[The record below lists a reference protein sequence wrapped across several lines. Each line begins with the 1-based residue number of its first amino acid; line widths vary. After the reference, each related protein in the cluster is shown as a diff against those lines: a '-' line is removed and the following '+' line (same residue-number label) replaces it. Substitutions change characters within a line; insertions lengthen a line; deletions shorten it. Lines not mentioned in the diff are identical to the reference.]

1 MWAFAGLLS
10 ALFLGIYDIFKKT
23 SLNGNAVMPVLFF
36 ATLTST
42 FIFLPVVVGSLFF
55 PETFSAIGLYSPKL
69 DFAQH
74 LQVFLKSVIVVSS
87 WILAFFAMKH
97 LPVTVFSPIRAT
109 GPFWTL
115 IGALIIFHEKLNF
128 LQWIGVLVTL
138 LFFFLFSTTGK
149 KEGIEYKNNKWI
161 WYIVGGTLLGAVS
174 GLYDKFIIARIDRIA
189 VQAWF
194 SFYQVVILLPVLAI
208 FWFPGRK
215 KTTPFRWQWSI
226 PAIGLT
232 LVIADFLYFYALSYD
247 GSMISII
254 SALRRVS
261 VLVTFGFGAFVLGEV
276 NLKQK
281 GIFLLGILAG
291 TLLMT
296 LGSS

>member
-23 SLNGNAVMPVLFF
+23 SLNSNAVLPVLFF

-42 FIFLPVVVGSLFF
+42 VIFLPVVTGSLFF
-55 PETFSAIGLYSPKL
+55 PETLAAIGLYAPPLS
-69 DFAQH
+69 FAQH
-74 LQVFLKSVIVVSS
+74 LQVFLKSAIVVSS
-87 WILAFFAMKH
+87 WIFAFFAMKH

-115 IGALIIFHEKLNF
+115 IGALVIFHERLNL
-128 LQWIGVLVTL
+128 LQWCGVLITL

-149 KEGIEYKNNKWI
+149 KEGIEYRRNKWI
-161 WYIVGGTLLGAVS
+161 WFIVAGTLLGAVS

-194 SFYQVVILLPVLAI
+194 SFYQVIILLPVLA
-208 FWFPGRK
+208 FLWFPGRK
-215 KTTPFRWQWSI
+215 NTTQFRWRWAI

-232 LVIADFLYFYALSYD
+232 LVIADFLYFYALSCE
-247 GSMISII
+247 GSMISVI

-261 VLVTFGFGAFVLGEV
+261 VLVTFSFGAVVLGEV

-281 GIFLLGILAG
+281 GIYLLGILAG

>member
-36 ATLTST
+36 STLTST
-42 FIFLPVVVGSLFF
+42 VIFLPVVIGSLFF
-55 PETFSAIGLYSPKL
+55 PVTFSTIGLFSPTL
-69 DFAQH
+69 NFFQH
-74 LQVFLKSVIVVSS
+74 LQVFLKSLIVVSS

-115 IGALIIFHEKLNF
+115 IGALVIFHEKLNV
-128 LQWIGVLVTL
+128 LQWFGVLLTL
-138 LFFFLFSTTGK
+138 LFFFLFSTTGR
-149 KEGIEYKNNKWI
+149 KEGIEYKSNKWI
-161 WYIVGGTLLGAVS
+161 WFIVGATLLGAVS

-194 SFYQVVILLPVLAI
+194 SIYQVIILLPILAI
-208 FWFPGRK
+208 FWFPGRN
-215 KTTPFRWQWSI
+215 KTTPFRWRWSI

-232 LVIADFLYFYALSYD
+232 LVIADFLYFYALSCD
-247 GSMISII
+247 GSMISVIA
-254 SALRRVS
+254 ALRRTS
-261 VLVTFGFGAFVLGEV
+261 VLVTFAFGAFVLGEV

-281 GIFLLGILAG
+281 GLLLLGILAG
-291 TLLMT
+291 TFLMT

>member
-1 MWAFAGLLS
+1 MWALAGLLS

-42 FIFLPVVVGSLFF
+42 IIFLPVVIGSLFF
-55 PETFSAIGLYSPKL
+55 PEVFSVIGLYSPKL
-69 DFAQH
+69 TYVQH
-74 LQVFLKSVIVVSS
+74 AQVFLKSLIVVSS
-87 WILAFFAMKH
+87 WIFAFFAMKH

-115 IGALIIFHEKLNF
+115 IGALIIFHEKLNL
-128 LQWIGVLVTL
+128 LQWIGVSLTL

-149 KEGIEYKNNKWI
+149 KEGIEFRKNKWVMF
-161 WYIVGGTLLGAVS
+161 IVAGTLLGAVS

-215 KTTPFRWQWSI
+215 NTTPLRWRWAI

-232 LVIADFLYFYALSYD
+232 LVIADFFYFYALSCE
-247 GSMISII
+247 GSMISVIA
-254 SALRRVS
+254 ALRRAS
-261 VLVTFGFGAFVLGEV
+261 VLVIFAFGAFVLGEV

-281 GIFLLGILAG
+281 GLYLLGILVG
-291 TLLMT
+291 TLLIT
-296 LGSS
+296 LGSR

>member
-23 SLNGNAVMPVLFF
+23 SLNGNAVLPVLFF
-36 ATLTST
+36 ATLTSSV
-42 FIFLPVVVGSLFF
+42 IFLPIVTGSLYF
-55 PETFSAIGLYSPKL
+55 PETFMSVGLYAPPLSYG
-69 DFAQH
+69 QH
-74 LQVFLKSVIVVSS
+74 LQVFLKSAIVVSS

-115 IGALIIFHEKLNF
+115 IGALVIFHERLNL
-128 LQWIGVLVTL
+128 LQWCGVLITL
-138 LFFFLFSTTGK
+138 LFFYLFSTTGK
-149 KEGIEYKNNKWI
+149 KEGIEFRRNKWI
-161 WYIVGGTLLGAVS
+161 WFIVTATLLGAVS

-194 SFYQVVILLPVLAI
+194 SFYQVIILLPVLA
-208 FWFPGRK
+208 FLWFPGRK
-215 KTTPFRWQWSI
+215 NTTPFLWRWAI

-232 LVIADFLYFYALSYD
+232 LVIADFLYFYALRCE
-247 GSMISII
+247 GSMISVI

-261 VLVTFGFGAFVLGEV
+261 VLVTFSFGAFLPGEV

-281 GIFLLGILAG
+281 GIYLLGILAG

>member
-1 MWAFAGLLS
+1 MWAILGLFS
-10 ALFLGIYDIFKKT
+10 AFFLGIYDVFKKT
-23 SLNGNAVMPVLFF
+23 SLKENAVMPVLFLS
-36 ATLTST
+36 TLTST
-42 FIFLPVVVGSLFF
+42 IIFLPVVFGSAMF
-55 PETFSAIGLYSPKL
+55 PETLSAMGL
-69 DFAQH
+69 FAPTLNFTEH

-87 WILAFFAMKH
+87 WILAFFAIKH

-115 IGALIIFHEKLNF
+115 IGALILFHEKLNT
-128 LQWIGVLVTL
+128 LQWSGVLLTL

-149 KEGIEYKNNKWI
+149 KEGIEFKSNRWI
-161 WYIVGGTLLGAVS
+161 WFVVGGTLLGAAS

-194 SFYQVVILLPVLAI
+194 SFYQAIILLPVLAA

-215 KTTPFRWQWSI
+215 KTTPFRWRWSI
-226 PAIGLT
+226 PAIGIT
-232 LVIADFLYFYALSYD
+232 LVIADFVYFYALSYE
-247 GSMISII
+247 GSMISVI

-261 VLVTFGFGAFVLGEV
+261 VLITFSFGAFFLDEV

-281 GIFLLGILAG
+281 GIYLLGILAG
-291 TLLMT
+291 TILIT
-296 LGSS
+296 IGSS

>member
-42 FIFLPVVVGSLFF
+42 FIFLPVVIGSIFF
-55 PETFSAIGLYSPKL
+55 PETLSAIGLFSPTL
-69 DFAQH
+69 NFEQH
-74 LQVFLKSVIVVSS
+74 LQVFLKSLIVVSS
-87 WILAFFAMKH
+87 WILAFFALKH

-115 IGALIIFHEKLNF
+115 IGALIIFHERLNL
-128 LQWIGVLVTL
+128 LQWLGVLITL

-149 KEGIEYKNNKWI
+149 KEGIEYKSNKWI
-161 WYIVGGTLLGAVS
+161 WFIIGGTLLGSIS

-208 FWFPGRK
+208 FWFPGRR
-215 KTTPFRWQWSI
+215 KTTPFRWRWAI

-232 LVIADFLYFYALSYD
+232 LVIADFLYFYALSCE
-247 GSMISII
+247 GSMISVIA
-254 SALRRVS
+254 ALRRVS
-261 VLVTFGFGAFVLGEV
+261 VLVTFAFGAFILGEV

-281 GIFLLGILAG
+281 GIYLLGILIG
-291 TLLMT
+291 TLLIT